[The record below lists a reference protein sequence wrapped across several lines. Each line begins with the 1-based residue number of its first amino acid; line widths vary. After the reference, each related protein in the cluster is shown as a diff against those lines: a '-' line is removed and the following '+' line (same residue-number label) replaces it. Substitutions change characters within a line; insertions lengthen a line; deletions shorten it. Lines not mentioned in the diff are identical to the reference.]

1 MNQKQKKSIK
11 QKTKKQLKKNQFT
24 MTNNMVIPEQ

>member
-1 MNQKQKKSIK
+1 MNQKRKKSIK

-24 MTNNMVIPEQ
+24 MKNNMVIPEQ